1 MTVTTMPMIVH
12 SNKLQRQVEVTGLP
26 AQANAVIPC
35 IPPMPVG
42 KFTILAE
49 ALVEGKEEG
58 K

>member
-1 MTVTTMPMIVH
+1 MIVH